1 MDELSVNPAY
11 IVANSQLLDD
21 MRTSSSD
28 IWNTLNDKLAG
39 LGDFAG
45 DDQVGESFYS
55 QWKPGIQ
62 SIGDLMLGFSKSLG
76 QDLDNTVN
84 TGLLYNKADEVNTD
98 ITSKLPS
105 DPAE

>member
-1 MDELSVNPAY
+1 MDDLSVNPEY
-11 IVANSQLLDD
+11 IVANSQLIDD

-28 IWNTLNDKLAG
+28 IWNTLNDRLSG

-62 SIGDLMLGFSKSLG
+62 SVGDLMVGFSHSLG
-76 QDLDNTVN
+76 QDVDNTANTGSLYQKADDVN
-84 TGLLYNKADEVNTD
+84 TELSGNLLD
-98 ITSKLPS
+98 
-105 DPAE
+105 